1 MSGVVH
7 RWELTTLLVHVLL
20 EGKGKRTG
28 EASIFYEYVPTQDHD
43 WQDATFEM
51 VDYAKG
57 LREGPASTAIPTAPP
72 SKAAPPHS
80 LAIAQLTPKAKQ
92 RAKPTS
98 VEADYVSDDPYDD
111 PILFADPP
119 SDPEGEPFPDQ
130 AEDTA
135 VNTKTFKG
143 GIAYGKTGLWAAYK
157 DSGKQTEQLPTP

>member
-1 MSGVVH
+1 M
-7 RWELTTLLVHVLL
+7 LVHVLL

-43 WQDATFEM
+43 WQDAEFVM
-51 VDYAKG
+51 ADYAKG
-57 LREGPASTAIPTAPP
+57 FREGTASSATPTALTAP
-72 SKAAPPHS
+72 SLKAARTPSQMITHP
-80 LAIAQLTPKAKQ
+80 TPKAKQ

-98 VEADYVSDDPYDD
+98 VETDYVSDDPYDD

-143 GIAYGKTGLWAAYK
+143 GTAYGKTGLWAAYK
-157 DSGKQTEQLPTP
+157 DSSKQTEQLPTP